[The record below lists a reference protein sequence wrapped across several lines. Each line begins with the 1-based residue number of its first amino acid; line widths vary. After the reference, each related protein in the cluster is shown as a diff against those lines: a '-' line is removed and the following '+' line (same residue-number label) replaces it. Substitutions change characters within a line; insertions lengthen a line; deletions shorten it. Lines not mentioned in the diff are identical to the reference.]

1 MSRMLLPGSK
11 LPQKKAP
18 VNAVLLLVLVA
29 VAAGTLAYLTGNIAA
44 TVLIGVFTLLGVP
57 AIVASYLRTR
67 ERLEGSDLFLMRAH
81 VLLGWPEPDRQ
92 QIVPS
97 RYRGGW
103 IGSPQRLDLVYNPL
117 LDEDAPENIAEVMR
131 QAKKQ
136 FQVPYRIVRHRK
148 NRVRLVAAPNTA
160 AERDRDEKVDRS
172 KLIIAKTFGS
182 SARTTVDTKLVT
194 CKVGEKDITETQI
207 TRITVKY
214 EVAPKLSRSGI
225 RASIESQISGVL
237 EGRWRGF
244 WDLPNDTFWIEPRP
258 VLPNVIENPC
268 VAPKTVD
275 PLSTYDDLAV
285 PIGVDEDG
293 NTISWRPKHDA
304 HVLTTGKTG
313 RGKTVCLLGIT
324 EYLAAHGWEIWG
336 IDGKRF
342 EMLGLRTW
350 FNVRLIAGRVD
361 HQARVA
367 HKVYQEMQRRM
378 AAYESGEQRL
388 EDFMPLL
395 FVVDEFKTFRNAL
408 LRWYRMVK
416 PKGASAQPPVLDEIS
431 DVISLGRKMRIHVL
445 VGLQRPDAEF
455 LTGDM
460 RDNFGF
466 RISWGRLSAE
476 GAKMMWNDFVTG
488 TTIPTATRG
497 RGIAYN
503 KAGEPVE
510 IQGYW
515 TPDPYQTDPE
525 RPEVWVFENDLQLVQ
540 QMQPAERIH
549 PLVKIVDPDERF
561 LDLDGDGKD
570 DALTYDDFM
579 DTRIIPAGDPSLID
593 TSVKIY
599 RAIADQAAQEKQPA
613 RVALLERIQVESEE
627 PEISDEKELFA
638 GYSPAADTF
647 PEELLTPSGD
657 LAHPGVLML
666 VDADSDTWGLIEFVD
681 NDSALDDDADDSIT
695 FSYRDFR
702 TGEPSSKTVPNGTS
716 IITRS
721 PIDPEAR

>member
-1 MSRMLLPGSK
+1 MLMPGSK

-18 VNAVLLLVLVA
+18 VAPILIVLLIA
-29 VAAGTLAYLTGNIAA
+29 TACGTGAYLAGNMTVVVLICVATILGIPAIIAA
-44 TVLIGVFTLLGVP
+44 
-57 AIVASYLRTR
+57 YLRAR
-67 ERLEGSDLFLMRAH
+67 ERRESADLLLLRGH
-81 VLLGWPEPDRQ
+81 VLLGWPDPDLR

-103 IGSPQRLDLVYNPL
+103 IGVPQRIDIVYNPL

-136 FQVPYRIVRHRK
+136 YKVPYRISKESK
-148 NRVRLVAAPNTA
+148 NRIRLVAAPNSA
-160 AERDRDEKVDRS
+160 ADRERDEKIDRS
-172 KLIIAKTFGS
+172 KLIIAKTFGT
-182 SARTTVDTKLVT
+182 SASTTVATTPVT
-194 CKVGEKDITETQI
+194 RTVGDKQITETRV

-214 EVAPKLSRSGI
+214 EVAPKLSRSGV

-244 WDLPNDTFWIEPRP
+244 WDLPNDSFWIEPRP
-258 VLPNVIENPC
+258 ELPPVIENPS
-268 VAPKTVD
+268 VAPATVD
-275 PLSTYDDLAV
+275 PLATYDDLAV

-293 NTISWRPKHDA
+293 HTISWRPKHDA

-378 AAYESGEQRL
+378 AAYENGEQRL
-388 EDFMPLL
+388 EDFTPIL
-395 FVVDEFKTFRNAL
+395 FVIDEFKTFRNAL

-416 PKGASAQPPVLDEIS
+416 PKGASTQPPVLDEIS
-431 DVISLGRKMRIHVL
+431 DIASLGRKMRIHIV

-455 LTGDM
+455 MTGDM

-476 GAKMMWNDFVTG
+476 GAKMMWNNFVTG
-488 TTIPTATRG
+488 TTIPAQIRG

-525 RPEVWVFENDLQLVQ
+525 RPEVWVFENDLQLVK

-549 PLVKIVDPDERF
+549 ELMKIVDPDDRF
-561 LDLDGDGKD
+561 VDLDGDDKV
-570 DALTYDDFM
+570 DALNYNDYM
-579 DTRIIPAGDPSLID
+579 DTRIISAGDPSLVD
-593 TSVKIY
+593 TSVKIS
-599 RAIADQAAQEKQPA
+599 RAIADQAAEEKQA
-613 RVALLERIQVESEE
+613 SRVALLERIQIEAEAE
-627 PEISDEKELFA
+627 DPEISDEEEMFA
-638 GYSPAADTF
+638 GYSPAADAF
-647 PEELLTPSGD
+647 PEELLTPGGD
-657 LAHPGVLML
+657 LAHQGVLML
-666 VDADSDTWGLIEFVD
+666 VESDSDTWGLVEFVD
-681 NDSALDDDADDSIT
+681 DDSTLDDEDDDSVT

-702 TGEPSSKTVPNGTS
+702 TGEPGSKTVPRGTS
-716 IITRS
+716 VITRT